1 MLLNQSR
8 LVKATRE
15 EWIARRKLNATP
27 GIGFR
32 LQKRLYDQYGS
43 ALSIQRAVLNR
54 SLRVEGI
61 GSSKLDRLLSHV
73 AGGNAGPEMLFG
85 AHAVKN
91 EDPKAERIESDFGS
105 MLGYSDSEYPELL
118 RHISDP
124 PPYFWVKGLPES
136 LQMPCVAVVGT
147 RRASAYG
154 RRTAHRLA
162 FELARSGICVVSG
175 LAYGIDRAA
184 HEGALGAGGR
194 TIAVLGSGVNQIYPR
209 EHRSLAQKIEDQGCV
224 VSEFE
229 PQTRPER
236 THFPQRN
243 RIISGLSR
251 ATIVVEAFEKAGTLV
266 TAALCIDQKRD
277 LYAVPGR
284 IDDATSSGTNSLL
297 EASAAAVLTRPE
309 QIIADMRARG
319 WLSSQGVEDK
329 HVETAPI
336 LPRSKLEFQILDC
349 LSTTHRH
356 IDEIEACLEYRDAS
370 LWTALLQLECDGLI
384 RALEGNYYE
393 RTSAQLQ

>member
-1 MLLNQSR
+1 M
-8 LVKATRE
+8 KATRE
-15 EWIARRKLNATP
+15 EWIARRKLNSTP

-43 ALSIQRAVLNR
+43 ALSIQRAVLNQ

-61 GSSKLDRLLSHV
+61 GSSKLERLVSHL
-73 AGGNAGPEMLFG
+73 AGGNADHSAHDASLVARPSRKDTPREEM
-85 AHAVKN
+85 N
-91 EDPKAERIESDFGS
+91 ESETGS
-105 MLGYSDSEYPELL
+105 MLGYSDSDYPDLL

-124 PPYFWVKGLPES
+124 PPYFWVKGQGES

-184 HEGALGAGGR
+184 HEGALDAGGK
-194 TIAVLGSGVNQIYPR
+194 TIAVLGSGVHQIYPR
-209 EHRSLAQKIEDQGCV
+209 EHRALAQKIEKQGCI

-251 ATIVVEAFEKAGTLV
+251 ATIVVEAFEKAGALV

-284 IDDATSSGTNSLL
+284 IDDATSSGTNALL

-309 QIIADMRARG
+309 QIITEMRSRG
-319 WLSSQGVEDK
+319 WLSRGGTGAEER
-329 HVETAPI
+329 VETPPV
-336 LPRSKLEFQILDC
+336 LPRSKLENQILDC

-356 IDEIEACLEYRDAS
+356 IDEIEACLEYPDAS

-384 RALEGNYYE
+384 HALEGNYYE
-393 RTSAQLQ
+393 RTSAL

>member
-1 MLLNQSR
+1 MDNPKLIH
-8 LVKATRE
+8 LVMEGLTDY
-15 EWIARRKLNATP
+15 
-27 GIGFR
+27 GFTC
-32 LQKRLYDQYGS
+32 
-43 ALSIQRAVLNR
+43 
-54 SLRVEGI
+54 
-61 GSSKLDRLLSHV
+61 
-73 AGGNAGPEMLFG
+73 GN
-85 AHAVKN
+85 
-91 EDPKAERIESDFGS
+91 
-105 MLGYSDSEYPELL
+105 GY
-118 RHISDP
+118 
-124 PPYFWVKGLPES
+124 FES
-136 LQMPCVAVVGT
+136 L
-147 RRASAYG
+147 
-154 RRTAHRLA
+154 LK
-162 FELARSGICVVSG
+162 
-175 LAYGIDRAA
+175 
-184 HEGALGAGGR
+184 
-194 TIAVLGSGVNQIYPR
+194 
-209 EHRSLAQKIEDQGCV
+209 KIEDQGCV

-251 ATIVVEAFEKAGTLV
+251 ATIVVEAFEKAGALV

-329 HVETAPI
+329 PVETAPI